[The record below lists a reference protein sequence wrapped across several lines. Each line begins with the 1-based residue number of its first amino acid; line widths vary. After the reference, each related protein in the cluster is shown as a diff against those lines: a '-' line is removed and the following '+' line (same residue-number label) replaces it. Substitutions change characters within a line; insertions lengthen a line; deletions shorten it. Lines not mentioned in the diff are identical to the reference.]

1 MAKPKTL
8 YGATMIT
15 WDFGSWKTFWLGAEL
30 YQQKKD
36 NPDICLI
43 ANLPRAITD
52 IYYNSMSDFTKL
64 IDHLYRF
71 YAETNNELKDY
82 DNKWKDIII
91 VMDEAQRYF
100 PARWFKENKELW
112 DKLIIILTQCRKR
125 YTKFWFA
132 TQRTKMVDLN
142 FRRLADYIWYYR
154 KDNLFIFKVSRLN
167 VFQCGGWVSDLLW
180 EDGVTWETIED
191 LEADQVYK
199 WLWTHNTDILDS
211 ILKIKNPRWAL
222 WDEKYITQHI
232 CWLFGDYYNMTY
244 EDFISKIQTERH
256 CEYAVSVYNEDWI
269 PLLWIWKKI
278 IDNYWNTL
286 QVLSSSL

>member
-43 ANLPRAITD
+43 ANLPRSITD
-52 IYYNSMSDFTKL
+52 VYYNSMTDFAKL
-64 IDHLYRF
+64 IDHVYRF
-71 YAETNNELKDY
+71 YAETNNDLKHY
-82 DNKWKDIII
+82 ENKRKDIII

-100 PARWFKENKELW
+100 PARGFKENKELW

-154 KDNLFIFKVSRLN
+154 LDRLFVFKVSRLN
-167 VFQCGGWVSDLLW
+167 VFQCGGWVSDLLG
-180 EDGVTWETIED
+180 EDWVTWETVDD
-191 LEADQVYK
+191 LLESQVYK

-211 ILKIKNPRWAL
+211 ILKIQNPKRSL
-222 WDEKYITQHI
+222 WDEKHITQHI
-232 CWLFGDYYNMTY
+232 CWLFGDYYNLTY
-244 EDFISKIQTERH
+244 EDFISKVQTERH
-256 CEYAVSVYNEDWI
+256 KEYAVSLFNEDWI
-269 PLLWIWKKI
+269 PLLKIWEKVV
-278 IDNYWNTL
+278 DNYWNTL

>member
-1 MAKPKTL
+1 MAKPKSL

-15 WDFGSWKTFWLGAEL
+15 WDFWSWKTFWLWAEL

-52 IYYNSMSDFTKL
+52 IYYNSMTDFTKL

-71 YAETNNELKDY
+71 YAETNNDLKEY
-82 DNKWKDIII
+82 DKKRKDIII

-125 YTKFWFA
+125 YTKFRFA

-154 KDNLFIFKVSRLN
+154 KDNIFMFKVSRLN

-180 EDGVTWETIED
+180 DDWVTWETVDD
-191 LEADQVYK
+191 LKESEVYSG
-199 WLWTHNTDILDS
+199 LWNHNTDILDS
-211 ILKIKNPRWAL
+211 ILKITNPKRSL
-222 WDEKYITQHI
+222 RDEKYITQHI
-232 CWLFGDYYNMTY
+232 CGLFGDYYNLSY
-244 EDFISKIQTERH
+244 EDLVEKFKVNQH
-256 CEYAVSVYNEDWI
+256 YEYAISLYNEDWI
-269 PLLWIWKKI
+269 SLMWIWKKI
-278 IDNYWNTL
+278 VDDYWTTL
-286 QVLSSSL
+286 SLLSTSI

>member
-1 MAKPKTL
+1 MAKLKSLYWATL
-8 YGATMIT
+8 IT

-52 IYYNSMSDFTKL
+52 IYYNSMSDFTTL

-71 YAETNNELKDY
+71 YADTNNDLKDY
-82 DNKWKDIII
+82 DKKRKDIII

-112 DKLIIILTQCRKR
+112 EKLTIVLTQCRKR
-125 YTKFWFA
+125 YTKFRFA

-142 FRRLADYIWYYR
+142 FRRLADYIRYYR

-167 VFQCGGWVSDLLW
+167 VFQCGGGVSDLLW
-180 EDGVTWETIED
+180 EDWVSWETVED
-191 LEADQVYK
+191 LMESQVYS
-199 WLWTHNTDILDS
+199 WLWNHNTDILDS
-211 ILKIKNPRWAL
+211 ILKIMNPNRSL
-222 WDEKYITQHI
+222 WDEKHITQHI
-232 CWLFGDYYNMTY
+232 CWLFGDYYNLKY
-244 EDFISKIQTERH
+244 EDLIAKLEVESH
-256 CEYAVSVYNEDWI
+256 LEYAVSYYNEDWI
-269 PLLWIWKKI
+269 PLLWIWQKRV
-278 IDNYWNTL
+278 DNYWNTL
-286 QVLSSSL
+286 DLINTSL